1 MNAGQEENQTQID
14 VYETNRFKKTVD
26 KLPEALQEEVEDQ
39 IDIILANPQIG
50 ELKKG
55 DLSHLR
61 VHKFRL
67 NGQLTLLGYTW
78 LEDKIELYLLHVG
91 SHENFYDE
99 QKKHRKADLK
109 LIG

>member
-99 QKKHRKADLK
+99 Q
-109 LIG
+109 IGRAHV

>member
-50 ELKKG
+50 
-55 DLSHLR
+55 R
-61 VHKFRL
+61 A
-67 NGQLTLLGYTW
+67 
-78 LEDKIELYLLHVG
+78 HV
-91 SHENFYDE
+91 
-99 QKKHRKADLK
+99 
-109 LIG
+109 